1 MTSTFQG
8 LFTTKRHARA
18 NGINAG
24 GINAGADGNDV
35 GGIVGGIDEDLFGIF
50 SSEVC
55 ASLDRLHGSS
65 YPFCEC
71 LNGNNSLLSARGGD
85 RMLVTT
91 QRGIEALWF
100 LEKLKLPKHSVNG
113 NKINLRI
120 PEIHQIDCAYLS
132 IVHIKA
138 NVFDDF
144 VSFSILS
151 LITYPDRMF
160 LGERKHYFIT
170 Y

>member
-1 MTSTFQG
+1 M
-8 LFTTKRHARA
+8 
-18 NGINAG
+18 
-24 GINAGADGNDV
+24 
-35 GGIVGGIDEDLFGIF
+35 FGIF

-151 LITYPDRMF
+151 LITYPNRMF
-160 LGERKHYFIT
+160 LAAARQYNETKNFASGTSNKMNIKPT
-170 Y
+170 VKKQN

>member
-1 MTSTFQG
+1 MASNFLG
-8 LFTTKRHARA
+8 LSTTKHHTRA

-24 GINAGADGNDV
+24 GINAGADRPGV
-35 GGIVGGIDEDLFGIF
+35 LSMALMKICLGFF
-50 SSEVC
+50 SSVVC
-55 ASLDRLHGSS
+55 ASLDRLHGSA
-65 YPFCEC
+65 YPLCKC
-71 LNGNNSLLSARGGD
+71 SNGNNSLLLAREGD
-85 RMLVTT
+85 WMLVTT
-91 QRGIEALWF
+91 KWGIEALQF
-100 LEKLKLPKHSVNG
+100 LDKLKLPKHSVNG

-120 PEIHQIDCAYLS
+120 PEEHQIDCVYLS

-151 LITYPDRMF
+151 LTTYPNRMF
-160 LGERKHYFIT
+160 LDERRHYFIT